1 MPAAATALNSWV
13 SSVTVALVAYHR
25 IRSGEMNMGN
35 SADNTDVVILAA
47 ARTPQGRINGQLAGF
62 TAVELGAHAI
72 KAALSASGVDAG
84 QVEAV
89 IMGQVLQAGAG
100 QNPARQSSIGAGIG
114 WNVPAVTVNKVCLS
128 GLTAVIDAAR
138 MIRGGEASVVVAG
151 GQESMSRAPHL
162 LPGSRQG
169 WTYGSIQALDAAAH
183 DGLTDAFD
191 GQSMGL
197 STETRNLAL
206 GIDRTSQD
214 TVAAQS
220 HQRAALAA
228 KNGTFDDEIVPI
240 SIKQRKGDPLVVST
254 DEGVRPNASVESMA
268 GLRAAFVTDGTITA
282 GNSSPLSDGAAALV
296 LSSRAFAEEHGLE
309 YLAVVG
315 KPGQVAGPDNS
326 LHSQPSNAIQNALQ
340 RAGWTTADLDFIEIN
355 EAFGSVAVQSL
366 KDLDYPLE
374 QCNIHGGAIA
384 LGHPIGASGARLAG
398 HAAHELKRRGKGKA
412 AVSLCGG
419 GGQGEALLLYRD

>member
-1 MPAAATALNSWV
+1 
-13 SSVTVALVAYHR
+13 
-25 IRSGEMNMGN
+25 MGN
-35 SADNTDVVILAA
+35 SNDSNDVVILAG
-47 ARTPQGRINGQLAGF
+47 ARTPQGRLNGQLVSF

-72 KAALSASGVDAG
+72 KAAMAASGVEAG
-84 QVEAV
+84 QVDAV

-100 QNPARQSSIGAGIG
+100 QNPARQSAIGAGLG
-114 WNVPAVTVNKVCLS
+114 WNVPTVTINKVCLS

-138 MIRGGEASVVVAG
+138 MIRSGDATVVVAG

-169 WTYGSIQALDAAAH
+169 WTYGAIQALDVAAH

-197 STETRNLAL
+197 STETKNLTL

-214 TVAAQS
+214 NVAAQS

-228 KNGTFDDEIVPI
+228 KNGIFDDEIAPI
-240 SIKQRKGDPLVVST
+240 SVKQRKGDPVLVST
-254 DEGVRPNASVESMA
+254 DEGVRPNTSIESLA
-268 GLRAAFVTDGTITA
+268 GLPAAFVSDGTITA
-282 GNSSPLSDGAAALV
+282 GNSSPLSDGASALV
-296 LSSRAFAEEHGLE
+296 LASRRFAEDNGLE

-326 LHSQPSNAIQNALQ
+326 LHSQPSNAIMNALQ
-340 RAGWTTADLDFIEIN
+340 RAGWKTSELDFIEIN

-384 LGHPIGASGARLAG
+384 LGHPIGASGARLAL
-398 HAAHELKRRGKGKA
+398 HAAHELKRRGSGKA

>member
-1 MPAAATALNSWV
+1 MSNSP
-13 SSVTVALVAYHR
+13 
-25 IRSGEMNMGN
+25 
-35 SADNTDVVILAA
+35 DNNDVVILAA
-47 ARTPQGRINGQLAGF
+47 ARTPQGRLNGQLASF

-72 KAALSASGVDAG
+72 RAALAASGVKAD
-84 QVEAV
+84 QVDSV

-100 QNPARQSSIGAGIG
+100 QNPARQSAIGAGIG
-114 WNVPAVTVNKVCLS
+114 WNVPAVTINKVCLS

-138 MIRGGEASVVVAG
+138 AIRSGDATVVVAG

-169 WTYGSIQALDAAAH
+169 WTYGSVQALDAAAH

-197 STETRNLAL
+197 STESKNVTL
-206 GIDRTSQD
+206 GIDRAAQD
-214 TVAAQS
+214 EVAAAS
-220 HQRAALAA
+220 HQRAATAA
-228 KNGTFDDEIVPI
+228 KDGIFDGEIAPI
-240 SIKQRKGDPLVVST
+240 SVKQRRGEPIQVGT
-254 DEGVRPNASVESMA
+254 DEGVRPDTSVSSLA
-268 GLRAAFVTDGTITA
+268 GLRAAFATDGTITA

-296 LSSRAFAEEHGLE
+296 LTTRKFAEENGLE

-315 KPGQVAGPDNS
+315 RPGQVAGPDNS
-326 LHSQPSNAIQNALQ
+326 LHSQPSNAIKSALEK
-340 RAGWTTADLDFIEIN
+340 AGWSAADLDFIEIN

-366 KDLDYPLE
+366 KDLDYPLDR
-374 QCNIHGGAIA
+374 CNIHGGAIA
-384 LGHPIGASGARLAG
+384 LGHPIGASGARLAL
-398 HAAHELKRRGKGKA
+398 HAAHELKRRGGGKA

>member
-1 MPAAATALNSWV
+1 
-13 SSVTVALVAYHR
+13 
-25 IRSGEMNMGN
+25 MGN
-35 SADNTDVVILAA
+35 STDNTDVVILAG
-47 ARTPQGRINGQLAGF
+47 ARTPQGRLNGQLASF

-72 KAALSASGVDAG
+72 KAAIAASGVDAG
-84 QVEAV
+84 RVDAV

-100 QNPARQSSIGAGIG
+100 QNPARQSAIAAGIG
-114 WNVPAVTVNKVCLS
+114 WNVPTVTINKVCLS

-138 MIRGGEASVVVAG
+138 LIRSGDATVVVAG
-151 GQESMSRAPHL
+151 GQESMSRAPHV

-169 WTYGSIQALDAAAH
+169 WTYGTVQALDVAAH

-197 STETRNLAL
+197 STETRNLSL

-214 TVAAQS
+214 NVAAQS

-228 KNGTFDDEIVPI
+228 KNGVFDDEIAAI
-240 SIKQRKGDPLVVST
+240 SVKQRKGDPIVVST
-254 DEGVRPNASVESMA
+254 DEGVRPNTSIETLA
-268 GLRAAFVTDGTITA
+268 GLKAAFVTDGTITA
-282 GNSSPLSDGAAALV
+282 GNSSPLSDGASALV
-296 LSSRAFAEEHGLE
+296 LTSRAFAEENGLE

-326 LHSQPSNAIQNALQ
+326 LHSQPSRAIANALD
-340 RAGWTTADLDFIEIN
+340 RAGWNISDLDFIEIN

-374 QCNIHGGAIA
+374 KCNLHGGAIA
-384 LGHPIGASGARLAG
+384 LGHPIGASGARLAL
-398 HAAHELKRRGKGKA
+398 HAAHELKRRGSGKA

>member
-1 MPAAATALNSWV
+1 MSNSP
-13 SSVTVALVAYHR
+13 
-25 IRSGEMNMGN
+25 
-35 SADNTDVVILAA
+35 DNNDVVILAA
-47 ARTPQGRINGQLAGF
+47 SRTPLGRLNGQLASF

-72 KAALSASGVDAG
+72 RAALTAGGVKAE
-84 QVEAV
+84 QVDAV

-100 QNPARQSSIGAGIG
+100 QNPARQSAIGADIG
-114 WNVPAVTVNKVCLS
+114 WNVPAVTINKVCLS
-128 GLTAVIDAAR
+128 GLTAIIDAAR
-138 MIRGGEASVVVAG
+138 LIRSGDATVVVAG
-151 GQESMSRAPHL
+151 GQESMTRAPHL

-169 WTYGSIQALDAAAH
+169 WNYGTVQALDAAAH

-197 STETRNLAL
+197 STESKNLSL
-206 GIDRTSQD
+206 GIDRISQD
-214 TVAAQS
+214 EVAAMS
-220 HQRAALAA
+220 HQRAARAV
-228 KNGTFDDEIVPI
+228 KDGVFDGEIAPI
-240 SIKQRKGDPLVVST
+240 SVKQRKGDPIVVGS
-254 DEGVRPNASVESMA
+254 DEGIRPDTTLSSLA

-296 LSSRAFAEEHGLE
+296 LSSRRFAEANGLE
-309 YLAVVG
+309 YLAVIG

-326 LHSQPSNAIQNALQ
+326 LHSQPSHAIRSALGK
-340 RAGWTTADLDFIEIN
+340 AGWSAADLDFIEIN

-384 LGHPIGASGARLAG
+384 LGHPIGASGARLAL
-398 HAAHELKRRGKGKA
+398 HAAHELKRRGAGKA

-419 GGQGEALLLYRD
+419 GGQGEALLLYRG

>member
-1 MPAAATALNSWV
+1 
-13 SSVTVALVAYHR
+13 
-25 IRSGEMNMGN
+25 MGN
-35 SADNTDVVILAA
+35 SNDNTDVVILAG
-47 ARTPQGRINGQLAGF
+47 ARTPQGRLNGQLASF

-72 KAALSASGVDAG
+72 RSAIAASGVDAG
-84 QVEAV
+84 QVDAV

-100 QNPARQSSIGAGIG
+100 QNPARQSAIGAGIG
-114 WNVPAVTVNKVCLS
+114 WNVPTVTINKVCLS

-138 MIRGGEASVVVAG
+138 MIRSGDATVVVAG
-151 GQESMSRAPHL
+151 GQESMTRAPHL

-169 WTYGSIQALDAAAH
+169 WTYGAIQALDVAAH

-197 STETRNLAL
+197 STETKNLTL
-206 GIDRTSQD
+206 GIDRISQD
-214 TVAAQS
+214 NVAAQS

-228 KNGTFDDEIVPI
+228 KNGVFDDEIAPI
-240 SIKQRKGDPLVVST
+240 SVKQRKGDPIVVST
-254 DEGVRPNASVESMA
+254 DEGVRPNTSIESLA
-268 GLRAAFVTDGTITA
+268 GLRAAFVSDGTITA
-282 GNSSPLSDGAAALV
+282 GNSSPLSDGASALV
-296 LSSRAFAEEHGLE
+296 LASRRFAEENGLE

-326 LHSQPSNAIQNALQ
+326 LHSQPSHAIMNALQ
-340 RAGWTTADLDFIEIN
+340 RAEWSTADLDFIEIN

-374 QCNIHGGAIA
+374 KCNIHGGAIA
-384 LGHPIGASGARLAG
+384 LGHPIGASGARLAL
-398 HAAHELKRRGKGKA
+398 HAAHELKRRGSGKA